1 MIDYDA
7 RHMTNWPKSDWP
19 KLTDESPIPG
29 GIHELAEEPPRD
41 DSDAGEELEP
51 SSDMV
56 I

>member
-1 MIDYDA
+1 MMQDTWQIDRNRIDP
-7 RHMTNWPKSDWP
+7 NWPMS
-19 KLTDESPIPG
+19 LQFPG